1 MSYGGSG
8 GAISAN
14 CKEKLQSIMIAIV
27 DEAFSMT
34 YLGNSYTKGL
44 VRNWLKYLYLR
55 EIVELFNNLN
65 MQKLV

>member
-1 MSYGGSG
+1 MPYGRSG

-14 CKEKLQSIMIAIV
+14 CKEKLQRIMIEFV

-44 VRNWLKYLYLR
+44 DRNWLKYLYLR
-55 EIVELFNNLN
+55 EIAEL
-65 MQKLV
+65 

>member
-1 MSYGGSG
+1 MPYGRSG
-8 GAISAN
+8 GAISAK
-14 CKEKLQSIMIAIV
+14 CKEKLQSTMIAIV